1 MGMETPELN
10 LDQKGEMVQGIFSKI
25 ARKYDTFN
33 ALSSMGI
40 YKAWLKRVALTAACT
55 PQERVLDVAGGTG
68 DVSFELCRRCPPA
81 SVEVSDFTPEML
93 EVARSR
99 AEAGASCGV
108 PCAFKVADAMNLPY
122 DDESFDVLTMAYGLR
137 NFSDRKRAMR
147 EAARVLKPGGRAVI
161 LEFGTPP
168 NAVWRA
174 IYHVYLMHVVP
185 AVGGAVCGDSSGF
198 KYLASSIRE
207 FPPQDTVVR
216 ELLESGFERADY
228 HDCTGG
234 IAAVYEAHKA
244 PRATTPAEKLG

>member
-1 MGMETPELN
+1 MSETPELN

-40 YKAWLKRVALTAACT
+40 YKSWLKRVARTAACT
-55 PQERVLDVAGGTG
+55 PGERVLDVAGGTG

-93 EVARSR
+93 EVARAR
-99 AEAGASCGV
+99 AQQGASCGV
-108 PCAFKVADAMNLPY
+108 PCAFQVADAMNLPY
-122 DDESFDVLTMAYGLR
+122 GDASFEVLTMAYGLR

-147 EAARVLKPGGRAVI
+147 EAARVLRPGGRAVI

-168 NAVWRA
+168 NPVWRA
-174 IYHVYLMHVVP
+174 LYHVYLMHVVP
-185 AVGGAVCGDSSGF
+185 TIGGAVCGDSSGF

-207 FPPQDTVVR
+207 FPEQAVVAQELR
-216 ELLESGFERADY
+216 EAGFEDVSFCN
-228 HDCTGG
+228 CTGG
-234 IAAVYEAHKA
+234 IAAIYEARKA
-244 PRATTPAEKLG
+244 PADAHRHQAD

>member
-1 MGMETPELN
+1 MSTTPELN

-40 YKAWLKRVALTAACT
+40 YKSWLKRVARTAACT
-55 PQERVLDVAGGTG
+55 PEERVLDVAGGTG

-93 EVARSR
+93 EVAKAR
-99 AEAGASCGV
+99 AEQGASCGV
-108 PCAFKVADAMNLPY
+108 PCSFQVADAMNLPY
-122 DDESFDVLTMAYGLR
+122 GDAGFDVLTMAYGLR

-147 EAARVLKPGGRAVI
+147 EAARVLRPGGRAVI

-168 NAVWRA
+168 NPVWRA
-174 IYHVYLMHVVP
+174 LYHVYLMHVVP
-185 AVGGAVCGDSSGF
+185 AIGGAVCGDSSGF

-207 FPPQDTVVR
+207 FPQQAVVAQELR
-216 ELLESGFERADY
+216 EAGFEDVSFRN
-228 HDCTGG
+228 CTGG
-234 IAAVYEAHKA
+234 IAAIYEAHKA
-244 PRATTPAEKLG
+244 PADAHRHQAD

>member
-1 MGMETPELN
+1 
-10 LDQKGEMVQGIFSKI
+10 
-25 ARKYDTFN
+25 
-33 ALSSMGI
+33 
-40 YKAWLKRVALTAACT
+40 
-55 PQERVLDVAGGTG
+55 
-68 DVSFELCRRCPPA
+68 
-81 SVEVSDFTPEML
+81 
-93 EVARSR
+93 
-99 AEAGASCGV
+99 
-108 PCAFKVADAMNLPY
+108 MNLPY

-216 ELLESGFERADY
+216 ELLESGFEKADY
-228 HDCTGG
+228 RDCTGG

>member
-185 AVGGAVCGDSSGF
+185 AVGGAVCGDCLSRALKGPITTTAREASPPCTRRTRRLAPPHPPRSSA
-198 KYLASSIRE
+198 KRQEDRSY
-207 FPPQDTVVR
+207 
-216 ELLESGFERADY
+216 
-228 HDCTGG
+228 
-234 IAAVYEAHKA
+234 AAHIPLCDSRVQ
-244 PRATTPAEKLG
+244 RV

>member
-207 FPPQDTVVR
+207 FPPQDIVVR

-234 IAAVYEAHKA
+234 IAAVYETHKA
-244 PRATTPAEKLG
+244 SRATTPAEKLG